1 MDRRSRIQSRVC
13 AGDKIIGIVNL
24 YMALKTMRPN
34 EITKDVGTNR
44 KKEVQG

>member
-1 MDRRSRIQSRVC
+1 MIRV
-13 AGDKIIGIVNL
+13 VNL

-34 EITKDVGTNR
+34 EITRDSGTNR